1 MDPRVRIVIAHIK
14 EDLRRD
20 PSLNTL
26 AEGVRLSSSR
36 LRHLFKSETGESF
49 AQYVKSLRMQEAK
62 RLLET
67 TFLSVKEVMHRVG
80 IRNESH
86 FTQDFKK
93 AYGLT
98 PSQHRMRFYHVA
110 DTASNSDNV

>member
-1 MDPRVRIVIAHIK
+1 MDPRVRLVITHIK
-14 EDLRRD
+14 GDLRCD

-26 AEGVRLSSSR
+26 AENVSLSSSR
-36 LRHLFKSETGESF
+36 LRHLFKSEMGVSF

-67 TFLSVKEVMHRVG
+67 TFLSVKEVMYRVG

-98 PSQHRMRFYHVA
+98 PSQHRRRFHHIA
-110 DTASNSDNV
+110 DSVSNSDNG